1 MFARNVDKCD
11 ALTSYA
17 DVNKNWREL
26 LLPQQVSGVSVHGMS
41 EPILPTWAVK
51 VDDADSTAVL
61 DFVGPTRNPV
71 PSLGLML
78 TQRCSSRAR
87 ITLIRKRL

>member
-1 MFARNVDKCD
+1 LFARYVDKCD

-41 EPILPTWAVK
+41 EPISRWAVK

-61 DFVGPTRNPV
+61 DFVGPTMNPV

-78 TQRCSSRAR
+78 TQRCSSRAG